1 MSHAASG
8 RDPRA
13 PEPSVR
19 RGPLL
24 GVMLG
29 AFAVGLVLMLLF
41 ESLIP
46 RVLGLLCLF
55 TFIVSGVFLIADPVF
70 LGQDE
75 DGTDAQP
82 RSKR

>member
-1 MSHAASG
+1 MTTRRS
-8 RDPRA
+8 PLRA
-13 PEPSVR
+13 V
-19 RGPLL
+19 LL
-24 GVMLG
+24 ALI
-29 AFAVGLVLMLLF
+29 AVGLVLMVVF